1 MTALVVALLLAVA
14 TWLLLRP
21 AGSRPNALPG
31 DPRPNAA
38 SGRGDVGSAG
48 ARRRG
53 RPRGSPE
60 EAEAEALD
68 LLDALAPA
76 LRAGLPPAT
85 ALRLI
90 ASSASPD
97 GGPTSG
103 PSAGPGGPLGGRGG
117 SRGGRGGSRGPG
129 GSRGGRGE
137 SSGRRGGAAD
147 ALGLAAQRGEALAP
161 VWFAYAEAL
170 RSDDL
175 RLVAAAWSLCDTLG
189 SPLAPTVATVS
200 DVVRRRR
207 SVRQRIAAA
216 LAGPRATMRV
226 LTALPLSGPFV
237 AIAVG
242 VSPGDLYTEAAGAM
256 SLAVG
261 LAVLLLGR
269 LWAGRMI
276 RAVTVESR
284 RPEPHRPPGL
294 RRWTA
299 AQRSESS

>member
-1 MTALVVALLLAVA
+1 MTALVVALLLALA

-31 DPRPNAA
+31 DPRPSAA

-48 ARRRG
+48 ARRPG

-76 LRAGLPPAT
+76 LRAGLPPVT

-103 PSAGPGGPLGGRGG
+103 PSGV
-117 SRGGRGGSRGPG
+117 SG

>member
-1 MTALVVALLLAVA
+1 MTALVVALLLAA
-14 TWLLLRP
+14 STWLLLRA

-31 DPRPNAA
+31 DPRPTAA
-38 SGRGDVGSAG
+38 SGRGDVGTAG
-48 ARRRG
+48 ARRGG
-53 RPRGSPE
+53 RFRGSPA

-97 GGPTSG
+97 GGPPSG
-103 PSAGPGGPLGGRGG
+103 PSEGSSG
-117 SRGGRGGSRGPG
+117 SRGG
-129 GSRGGRGE
+129 
-137 SSGRRGGAAD
+137 RGGAAD

-200 DVVRRRR
+200 HVVRRRR

-242 VSPGDLYTEAAGAM
+242 VSPGDLYTETAGAM

-284 RPEPHRPPGL
+284 RAERHGAPGL
-294 RRWTA
+294 RRWSA

>member
-1 MTALVVALLLAVA
+1 MT
-14 TWLLLRP
+14 
-21 AGSRPNALPG
+21 
-31 DPRPNAA
+31 A
-38 SGRGDVGSAG
+38 SGRGDVGTGG
-48 ARRRG
+48 ARRLG
-53 RPRGSPE
+53 RFRGSPV

-90 ASSASPD
+90 ASSASAD
-97 GGPTSG
+97 GGPSSG
-103 PSAGPGGPLGGRGG
+103 PSEGSGGSLSERGGSRGERGGSRGERGG
-117 SRGGRGGSRGPG
+117 SRGGG
-129 GSRGGRGE
+129 
-137 SSGRRGGAAD
+137 GGAAD
-147 ALGLAAQRGEALAP
+147 ALGQAAQRGEALAP

-284 RPEPHRPPGL
+284 RPERQGAPGL

-299 AQRSESS
+299 ARRSESS

>member
-1 MTALVVALLLAVA
+1 MTALVAALLLAA
-14 TWLLLRP
+14 STWLLLRA

-31 DPRPNAA
+31 DPPPTAA
-38 SGRGDVGSAG
+38 SGRGDVGTTG
-48 ARRRG
+48 ARRGG
-53 RPRGSPE
+53 RFRGSPA

-97 GGPTSG
+97 GGPPSG
-103 PSAGPGGPLGGRGG
+103 PSEGSSG
-117 SRGGRGGSRGPG
+117 SRGWGGGSG
-129 GSRGGRGE
+129 GGRGE
-137 SSGRRGGAAD
+137 SSGGRGGAAD
-147 ALGLAAQRGEALAP
+147 ALGQAAQRGEDLAP

-200 DVVRRRR
+200 HVVRRRR

-242 VSPGDLYTEAAGAM
+242 VSPGDLYTETAGAM

-284 RPEPHRPPGL
+284 RAERHGAPGL
-294 RRWTA
+294 RRWSA

>member
-14 TWLLLRP
+14 TWLVLR
-21 AGSRPNALPG
+21 ADGNRPDVLSAA
-31 DPRPNAA
+31 PRPPAA
-38 SGRGDVGSAG
+38 SGLVGGTAE
-48 ARRRG
+48 ARRPG
-53 RPRGSPE
+53 RPRGSPV

-90 ASSASPD
+90 ASSPFSE
-97 GGPTSG
+97 GGTTSG
-103 PSAGPGGPLGGRGG
+103 PSGVSGGSLGGRGGSLGGRGG
-117 SRGGRGGSRGPG
+117 SRSGGGGSMGGRGGT
-129 GSRGGRGE
+129 
-137 SSGRRGGAAD
+137 AN
-147 ALGLAAQRGEALAP
+147 ALGLAAQRGEAIAP
-161 VWFAYAEAL
+161 VWSAYAEAL

-175 RLVAAAWSLCDTLG
+175 RLVAAAWSLCETLG

-207 SVRQRIAAA
+207 SVRQRIAAVV
-216 LAGPRATMRV
+216 AGPRATMGV
-226 LTALPLSGPFV
+226 LTALPLAGPFV

-242 VSPGDLYTEAAGAM
+242 VSPGDLYTEPAGAM

-261 LAVLLLGR
+261 LAVLLIGR

-284 RPEPHRPPGL
+284 RPKRHGAPGL
-294 RRWTA
+294 RGRTMRP
-299 AQRSESS
+299 RSESS